1 MAIEN
6 RFVQNDNKNAVCYY
20 RYSSSAQR
28 DVSIEQQKEEAIK
41 FCKAHGYHI
50 IKEYSDRAISGTRE
64 DRAGFQ
70 QMLYEIDR
78 LKPGYLVVWKG
89 DRLSRDRYVAA
100 MAKKKLMEAG
110 VLIEYVAES
119 MPDNPEDRVLIEGI
133 EEVIAH
139 HFILQHAKNVKRGM
153 RYNAENALYNGRK
166 IWGYTGKVNQRYEID
181 DINGPL
187 VQRAFLDYANG
198 KPMVQIADELNQAG
212 HRTVRG
218 GLFSEKSLWHTFHNR
233 SYIGE
238 YKWGDIIIPDG
249 FPRLVSDEVFLK
261 VQKMLEKNKHGGRG
275 AARKLHPE
283 DGIEFWLTG
292 HLYCGECGS
301 EMSGTSGTSSTGK
314 VFYYYSC
321 IGHKKKICK
330 KKSIRKERIEA
341 IITDVFNDFL
351 NDMPLKV
358 MVAEY
363 VYEYYQR
370 EHAGD
375 ACYAKS
381 IQNNIK
387 DIDSKLANIMK
398 AIEAGIFNE
407 TTQARM
413 NELQE
418 QRALLADELV
428 VEKNRQQYALKP
440 EHVIKYLESYVGDM
454 NDSSLRAKVLSL
466 LVDKIYL
473 YDDKVVVN
481 CFFSEDAREI
491 RFHEFDEHMANIE
504 KITTMLD
511 GVDEN
516 FGTIPKSLEKL
527 MQGLEDGNNWMETDG
542 RNEQNFFG

>member
-166 IWGYTGKVNQRYEID
+166 IWGYIGKVNQRYEID

-198 KPMVQIADELNQAG
+198 KPMVQIANELNQAG

-238 YKWGDIIIPDG
+238 YKWGDVIIPDG

-261 VQKMLEKNKHGGRG
+261 VQKMQKH
-275 AARKLHPE
+275 
-283 DGIEFWLTG
+283 
-292 HLYCGECGS
+292 
-301 EMSGTSGTSSTGK
+301 
-314 VFYYYSC
+314 
-321 IGHKKKICK
+321 
-330 KKSIRKERIEA
+330 
-341 IITDVFNDFL
+341 
-351 NDMPLKV
+351 
-358 MVAEY
+358 
-363 VYEYYQR
+363 
-370 EHAGD
+370 
-375 ACYAKS
+375 
-381 IQNNIK
+381 NI
-387 DIDSKLANIMK
+387 
-398 AIEAGIFNE
+398 
-407 TTQARM
+407 
-413 NELQE
+413 
-418 QRALLADELV
+418 
-428 VEKNRQQYALKP
+428 
-440 EHVIKYLESYVGDM
+440 
-454 NDSSLRAKVLSL
+454 
-466 LVDKIYL
+466 
-473 YDDKVVVN
+473 
-481 CFFSEDAREI
+481 
-491 RFHEFDEHMANIE
+491 
-504 KITTMLD
+504 
-511 GVDEN
+511 
-516 FGTIPKSLEKL
+516 
-527 MQGLEDGNNWMETDG
+527 
-542 RNEQNFFG
+542 